1 MDNIAESVKNFTI
14 ELNKKLS
21 EAEALEKKLA
31 YFTETA
37 TIGIYDN
44 NCITRLDDVLDYKL
58 ISGWMGTIKELIEKL
73 QKAKSDE
80 ILIMMGQKQ
89 PEPIAEEPETAQI
102 EEKEESVDT
111 YSPKEEKPLKIENT
125 KPKKSTGLSDDMI
138 KQIQDAYI
146 AGESKNGISKRL
158 GVSYNTVDRHT
169 NKIKR
174 TTAEEK
180 EHTKNAEQEDTK
192 STYTE
197 SGPDKL
203 YAEDVL
209 KYYTKTD
216 RTLKEC
222 AEHFGVDKKTMYQF
236 IKQNGLERPSYSGR

>member
-1 MDNIAESVKNFTI
+1 MDNIAESAKNFMI

-21 EAEALEKKLA
+21 EAEALDKKLA

-44 NCITRLDDVLDYKL
+44 NCITRLDDVLDDKL
-58 ISGWMGTIKELIEKL
+58 ISGWMDTIKELIEKL
-73 QKAKSDE
+73 QKAKNDE

-89 PEPIAEEPETAQI
+89 PEPIAKEPETVQI
-102 EEKEESVDT
+102 AEKETETIKSSHEDKKT
-111 YSPKEEKPLKIENT
+111 LKNENT
-125 KPKKSTGLSDDMI
+125 RSKIDPEI
-138 KQIQDAYI
+138 VKQIQDAYT
-146 AGESKNGISKRL
+146 AGESKNGIAKRL

-180 EHTKNAEQEDTK
+180 EHTKSEEQEDTK

-222 AEHFGVDKKTMYQF
+222 AEHFGVDKKTMYKF
-236 IKQNGLERPSYSGR
+236 IQQNGLERPSYSGR